1 MNRQQFM
8 QAMEV
13 HLRPMDQQERAEL
26 LSDYDQHFELGLR
39 EGRLEEE
46 IARELGQPEE
56 IAKEALGDR
65 YDAHTPGSDAFYA
78 PTYRDMRSSR
88 NSTRATHNFFT
99 AIGLLFLNLIL
110 GIPLGLMM
118 WSVWLIIASLSLL
131 VLAPVAAVVDF
142 VFLSQLDKAEIFV
155 AIGAFGVGIC
165 FAIASKYV
173 FKAFKI
179 VTLQYIRWNKNTMK
193 GDVSA

>member
-78 PTYRDMRSSR
+78 PTYRDMRSPI
-88 NSTRATHNFFT
+88 NSTRATRNFFT
-99 AIGLLFLNLIL
+99 AVGLLFLNLIL

-118 WSVWLIIASLSLL
+118 WSVWLVIASLSLL

-142 VFLSQLDKAEIFV
+142 VFLSPLDKAEIFV

-165 FAIASKYV
+165 FAIASKFV
-173 FKAFKI
+173 FKAFKR

>member
-8 QAMEV
+8 KAMEI
-13 HLRPMDQQERAEL
+13 HLRPMDPFERAEL
-26 LSDYDQHFELGLR
+26 LADYDQHFELGLR
-39 EGRLEEE
+39 EGKLEEE

-65 YDAHTPGSDAFYA
+65 YDMHTPGSDAFYA
-78 PTYRDMRSSR
+78 PTYREMRSPR
-88 NSTRATHNFFT
+88 NNTRATRKFFT

-110 GIPLGLMM
+110 GIPLGLTL
-118 WSVWLIIASLSLL
+118 WSVWLTLASLSLL

-142 VFLSQLDKAEIFV
+142 VFLGQLDKPEIFV
-155 AIGAFGVGIC
+155 AIGAFGVGIL
-165 FAIASKYV
+165 FAITSKYV
-173 FKAFKI
+173 FRAFKNT
-179 VTLQYIRWNKNTMK
+179 TLQYIQWNKNMMK

>member
-8 QAMEV
+8 QAMEI
-13 HLRPMDQQERAEL
+13 HLRPMEPQERAEL
-26 LSDYDQHFELGLR
+26 LADYDQHFELGLR

-78 PTYRDMRSSR
+78 PTYQEMRSPR
-88 NSTRATHNFFT
+88 NSTKATRNFFT

-110 GIPLGLMM
+110 GIPLGLTL
-118 WSVWLIIASLSLL
+118 WSVWLTIASLSLL

-142 VFLSQLDKAEIFV
+142 VFLGQLDKAEIFV
-155 AIGAFGVGIC
+155 AIGAFGVGIL
-165 FAIASKYV
+165 FALAAKSVY
-173 FKAFKI
+173 KAFKKI
-179 VTLQYIRWNKNTMK
+179 TLQYIKWNKNTMK

>member
-8 QAMEV
+8 QAMEI
-13 HLRPMDQQERAEL
+13 HLRSMDPFERAEL
-26 LSDYDQHFELGLR
+26 LADYDQHFELGLR

-56 IAKEALGDR
+56 IAKEVLGDR
-65 YDAHTPGSDAFYA
+65 YDIHTPGSDAFYA
-78 PTYRDMRSSR
+78 PTYREMRSPR
-88 NSTRATHNFFT
+88 NSTRATRNFFT

-110 GIPLGLMM
+110 GIPLGLTL
-118 WSVWLIIASLSLL
+118 WSVWLTLASLSLL

-142 VFLSQLDKAEIFV
+142 VFLGQLDKPEIFV
-155 AIGAFGVGIC
+155 AIGAFGVGIL

-173 FKAFKI
+173 FRAFKNT
-179 VTLQYIRWNKNTMK
+179 TLQYIQWNKNMMK